1 MSRIRE
7 EIKQR
12 YGKIARRVTRK
23 SIGGCGCGAG
33 GCCSAPST
41 TTNGY
46 SAGEL
51 ADLPEDAIRAS
62 LGCANPVAL
71 ANLQKG
77 ETVLDLGSGGG
88 IDVLL
93 SARLVGETGKAYG
106 LDMTNDMLRLANRNL
121 KKSGLKNVEFRK
133 GYIESI
139 PLENESVDVI
149 TSNCVI
155 NLTEDKFV
163 ALSEAHRVLKKGG
176 RLAIADIVQLKP
188 VPESVKKSV
197 EMWVGCVSGALTLES
212 YRETLARAGFSQ
224 IEIQPVSVY
233 DRTMIEELAHDQK
246 LEGLYTEQDAALL
259 DGAYASAHVKAVKA

>member
-1 MSRIRE
+1 MSQIRE

-12 YGKIARRVTRK
+12 YGKIARRVSRK
-23 SIGGCGCGAG
+23 SIGGCGCDAG

-46 SAGEL
+46 RAEDL
-51 ADLPEDAIRAS
+51 ANLPENAVRAS

-71 ANLQKG
+71 ANLQPG

-88 IDVLL
+88 MDVLL

-106 LDMTNDMLRLANRNL
+106 LDMTDDMLRLANRNL

-133 GYIESI
+133 GYLESI

-155 NLTEDKFV
+155 NLTEDKFA
-163 ALSEAHRVLKKGG
+163 ALSEAYRVLKKGG

-188 VPESVKKSV
+188 VPESVKKSI
-197 EMWVGCVSGALTLES
+197 ELWVGCVSGALTLEA
-212 YRETLARAGFSQ
+212 YQETLQRAGFTQ
-224 IEIQPVSVY
+224 IEILPVNVY
-233 DRTMIEELAHDQK
+233 DKSMIEEIARDQK
-246 LEGLYTEQDAALL
+246 LEGMYTAQDADLL
-259 DGAYASAHVKAVKA
+259 DGAFASAHVKARK